1 MKAFINQV
9 ACVTGASSGIGKAI
23 AQALAANGA
32 TVCLLGR
39 RLAVL
44 ESVADE
50 IEAAGGSACAYAVDI
65 TDDRAILK
73 LKTALEYDF
82 GRINLLIHSA
92 GIHAMAPMKTA
103 EISDLDRQYRTN
115 VRAPYVLNQVLLP
128 LLVPHESQIV
138 FINSTAGL
146 SSKAGI
152 GQYAASKFALKAI
165 ADSLRAEVNAD
176 GIRVLSVFP
185 GRTAT
190 PMQASIFAMEGRV
203 YEPKALL
210 QPEEVADVVLNSL
223 KLPRNAEVTDINIRG
238 TRNMSVLD
246 RHPSQSRPSA
256 LAVE

>member
-1 MKAFINQV
+1 MNAFINQV
-9 ACVTGASSGIGKAI
+9 ACVTGAGSGIGKAI

-44 ESVADE
+44 ETVADE
-50 IEAAGGSACAYAVDI
+50 IQTAGGTAHPYDI
-65 TDDRAILK
+65 DLTDDRAVFN
-73 LKTALEYDF
+73 LKTALKDRF
-82 GRINLLIHSA
+82 GQVNLLVHSA

-103 EISDLDRQYRTN
+103 EIDDLDRQYRTN
-115 VRAPYVLNQVLLP
+115 VRAPYLLTQTLLP

-203 YEPKALL
+203 YDPQALL
-210 QPEEVADVVLNSL
+210 QPEAVADVVLSSL

-238 TRNMSVLD
+238 TQNMSVPA
-246 RHPSQSRPSA
+246 RHH
-256 LAVE
+256 